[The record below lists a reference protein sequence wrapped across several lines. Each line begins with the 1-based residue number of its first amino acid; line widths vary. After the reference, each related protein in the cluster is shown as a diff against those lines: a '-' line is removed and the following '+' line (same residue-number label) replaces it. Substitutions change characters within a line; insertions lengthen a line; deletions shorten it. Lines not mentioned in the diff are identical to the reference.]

1 MKNMTPNELRAL
13 ADAAQSLDDW
23 RATVEDRDNR
33 IRNAH
38 AAGMSK
44 TEIADRMKLSR
55 NTVIT
60 VVGDDSTEEG

>member
-1 MKNMTPNELRAL
+1 MKNMTPDELHAL
-13 ADAAQSLDDW
+13 AEAAQSLDDY
-23 RATVEDRDNR
+23 RATVDDRDNR

-60 VVGDDSTEEG
+60 VIGDDEEG